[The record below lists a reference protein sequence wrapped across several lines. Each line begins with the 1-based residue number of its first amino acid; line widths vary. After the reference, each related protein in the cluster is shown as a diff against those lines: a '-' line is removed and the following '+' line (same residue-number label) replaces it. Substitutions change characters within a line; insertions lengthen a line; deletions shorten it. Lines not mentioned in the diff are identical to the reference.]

1 MRPKTLRI
9 IGCGSIIA
17 CFNIG
22 SKTIYIMEYRL
33 SEIAEICGGALCGA
47 DVVVRSV
54 TADSRRSVG
63 REEAP
68 LFVAIRGR
76 NHDGHD
82 YIADLYRRGV
92 RGFMVE
98 REVDA
103 DNYPEAGF
111 VKVGKSLYGLQ
122 ALAANY
128 RASFS
133 GVVVGITG
141 SSGKTT
147 VKEWIAQAAP
157 EGVAMFR
164 SPRSYNSQLGVPLSI
179 LMMAG
184 NEDYALIEA
193 GISRPGEME
202 RLAEVIRPDLGVF
215 TGLGP
220 EHGENF
226 QSDKQKMREKAQLF
240 ATCKR
245 VIYFGDE
252 PVVEEALRLKA
263 PEAEL
268 IDAAPYAYMLSDE
281 DAADSVTLR
290 NKALVAAFYDAVGTD
305 GSRMGS
311 RLQEL
316 RPVTVRLGMREGIAG
331 SLLVTDM
338 NNTDMNSLPMALDYL
353 NSVAGGRETMLIM
366 SDIPFGSMP
375 DWELYGQV
383 GAMVRTAGI
392 DRFIGVGERISA
404 CRDAFD
410 AGSRFFSSAEE
421 FIGRIMQDEVA
432 GKAILLRGN
441 ADTGFIRILHH
452 LDRRSHTTVL
462 EVDLDAMRH
471 NLDHYRTLVGEGVK
485 LMAMVKASGYGN
497 GNFEVADML
506 DRQGV
511 NYLAVAFADEGVR
524 LREKG
529 IAMPI
534 VVLNADEDSFALMV
548 ANRLEPEIYNFRS
561 LRHFVA
567 AVRDAGETAWPVH
580 IKIDTGMHRLGF
592 RLEDMAE
599 LTAILRRESGA
610 VVARSVFSHLAAAD
624 MPQEDDFTR
633 GQIDYFRAAV
643 EALSEGI
650 GYCPLRHILNT
661 AGMERFPE
669 ARFDMCRLG
678 IGLYGVG
685 ATEGTSLHPVSRL
698 ATRIVQV
705 KELDDSETVGYGRSG
720 RLSRR
725 TRVATIPIG
734 YADGLDRR
742 LGNGLWSVLVGG
754 APAPIV
760 GRICMDSCMVD
771 ITGLTACEGDEVII
785 FGSTPGNTVSDM
797 AAVLD
802 TIPYEI
808 MTSVSERVKRIYLK
822 E

>member
-1 MRPKTLRI
+1 
-9 IGCGSIIA
+9 
-17 CFNIG
+17 
-22 SKTIYIMEYRL
+22 MEYRL
-33 SEIAEICGGALCGA
+33 SEIAAICGGTLCGA
-47 DVVVRSV
+47 DAVVKSV
-54 TADSRRSVG
+54 TADSRRSIG
-63 REEAP
+63 REDAA

-82 YIADLYRRGV
+82 YIDDLYRRGV

-98 REVDA
+98 KQVETES
-103 DNYPEAGF
+103 YPEAGF
-111 VKVGKSLYGLQ
+111 VTVDRSLYGLQ
-122 ALAANY
+122 ALAADY
-128 RASFS
+128 RASFG

-141 SSGKTT
+141 SNGKTT
-147 VKEWIAQAAP
+147 VKELIAQAAP
-157 EGVAMFR
+157 EGMKVFR

-179 LMMAG
+179 LMMTG
-184 NEDYALIEA
+184 DEDYALIEA

-202 RLAEVIRPDLGVF
+202 RLAGVIRPDMGIF

-226 QSDKQKMREKAQLF
+226 QSDKQKMREKTELF
-240 ATCKR
+240 ATCRR
-245 VIYFGDE
+245 VIYSGAD
-252 PVVEEALRLKA
+252 PVIEEALRLKA
-263 PEAEL
+263 SDADLTDALSFESMFSH
-268 IDAAPYAYMLSDE
+268 DAAVG
-281 DAADSVTLR
+281 VTGR
-290 NKALVAAFYDAVGTD
+290 NRALAAAFYCAAGADMDRIVA
-305 GSRMGS
+305 

-316 RPVTVRLGMREGIAG
+316 STPTVRMGLREGIAG

-338 NNTDMNSLPMALDYL
+338 NNTDANSLPMALDYL
-353 NSVAGGRETMLIM
+353 CGVAGGRETMLIM
-366 SDIPFGSMP
+366 SDIPFSPMP
-375 DWELYGQV
+375 DWELYGKV
-383 GAMVRTAGI
+383 GAAVRATPLSCFVGI
-392 DRFIGVGERISA
+392 GGRIGS
-404 CRDAFD
+404 CRDAFGG
-410 AGSRFFSSAEE
+410 GSLFFSSAEE
-421 FIGRIMQDEVA
+421 FIMRIRQDDIA

-471 NLDHYRTLVGEGVK
+471 NLDHYRALAGEGVK

-561 LRHFVA
+561 LRQFIA
-567 AVRDAGETAWPVH
+567 AVRDAGESAWPLH

-592 RLEDMAE
+592 RMEDMPE
-599 LTAILRRESGA
+599 LTSILRRESGA

-624 MPQEDDFTR
+624 IPEEDQFTK
-633 GQIDYFRAAV
+633 GQIEYFDRAV
-643 EALSEGI
+643 GELSAGI
-650 GYCPLRHILNT
+650 GYRPLRHILNT
-661 AGMERFPE
+661 AGIERFPE
-669 ARFDMCRLG
+669 ARFDMCRIG
-678 IGLYGVG
+678 IGLYGVSSTG
-685 ATEGTSLHPVSRL
+685 EATLQPVSRL
-698 ATRIVQV
+698 VTRIVQI
-705 KELDDSETVGYGRSG
+705 KELEEHETVGYGRSG
-720 RLSRR
+720 RLYRKSRL
-725 TRVATIPIG
+725 ATIPIG

-742 LGNGLWSVLVGG
+742 LGNGRWSVLIGG
-754 APAPIV
+754 CAAPIV

-771 ITGLTACEGDEVII
+771 ITGLNACEGDEVTI
-785 FGSTPGNTVSDM
+785 FGSAAGNTISDM
-797 AAVLD
+797 AAILG